1 MFISLANS
9 RRFPVQRSMIAFWRA
24 LLVLLVV
31 LTGAAPGAAR
41 AMQEETGGTPSA
53 NPVGTSPAEPC
64 FDGLLRIR
72 DLERADETLFQGM
85 ADAERQA
92 RAWQSDAR
100 LYRLRLGCPL
110 LESGYQWNGTFF
122 SETAQAFYRTDTGE
136 IQAAED
142 DPESIPTLDLSVLS
156 FRQVYRS
163 LLRAGFNG
171 DLTITASGG
180 VTVRE
185 STDAQPFGPQNAPRN
200 TIYVHL
206 AIEDRNEIKDIWV
219 DVATGTVY
227 RYEM

>member
-1 MFISLANS
+1 
-9 RRFPVQRSMIAFWRA
+9 MIAFWRA

>member
-1 MFISLANS
+1 
-9 RRFPVQRSMIAFWRA
+9 
-24 LLVLLVV
+24 
-31 LTGAAPGAAR
+31 
-41 AMQEETGGTPSA
+41 MQEETGGTPSA
-53 NPVGTSPAEPC
+53 NPVGTSSAEPC

>member
-31 LTGAAPGAAR
+31 LAGTAPGAAR

-53 NPVGTSPAEPC
+53 NPVGTSSAEPC